1 VNDAERYG
9 PQLDDLHEEELRG
22 LRAEGRG
29 PKPKP
34 TGHVCA
40 YCVPAVYAGPSGVGL
55 RHAWDCSDKA
65 GQRIHVGE
73 YAQGR
78 TWPTGERRR

>member
-1 VNDAERYG
+1 
-9 PQLDDLHEEELRG
+9 
-22 LRAEGRG
+22 
-29 PKPKP
+29 
-34 TGHVCA
+34 
-40 YCVPAVYAGPSGVGL
+40 VPAVYAGPSGVGL